1 MKFGV
6 SLNTVQWAPQPS
18 SLHQRG
24 PAVVVAAVH
33 RGSLSQQEPDQVL
46 MTAGRRELQGGVPLL
61 VRAVHR
67 YQRQHVRDV
76 VAVRPS
82 LWPQPALPSGL
93 FRGSGLQDAPGG
105 LIVPFVAGPEKEQRI
120 SGDTE
125 IHLLIRS
132 IDSLRPHST
141 PLSLNDDNGQLFFCH
156 LAAACVWNSWR
167 TVKWSQISKWGTTLD
182 VFKRYALRR
191 NTVTVQNFRDI
202 LTSFYKTTFWHRQPL
217 PRFRYL
223 FRNLT
228 RSNTW
233 TTQSTT
239 SAFILQKKSQMIY
252 ANYLDCVI

>member
-1 MKFGV
+1 M
-6 SLNTVQWAPQPS
+6 SPPPS

-61 VRAVHR
+61 VRTVHR

-76 VAVRPS
+76 ALRPG
-82 LWPQPALPSGL
+82 LWPQPALPPGL

-120 SGDTE
+120 SGDAE
-125 IHLLIRS
+125 IHLLIWCV
-132 IDSLRPHST
+132 DLLRLHST
-141 PLSLNDDNGQLFFCH
+141 PMSLNDDNGQLLLCH

-167 TVKWSQISKWGTTLD
+167 TVKRSQISKWRPTL
-182 VFKRYALRR
+182 VLLKHYTLRI
-191 NTVTVQNFRDI
+191 NIVTVKNFRDI
-202 LTSFYKTTFWHRQPL
+202 LTSFYKTTFWHRQPR

-228 RSNTW
+228 GSNTW
-233 TTQSTT
+233 TTQSMT
-239 SAFILQKKSQMIY
+239 SAFILQKKSLMI
-252 ANYLDCVI
+252 